1 MSTASRAPAEPRR
14 VVVVGGGFAGLFATR
29 ALRRAPVEVV
39 LVDRA
44 QHHLFQPLLYQ
55 LATGMLSEGQI
66 AIPLRRLLAR
76 QRNVR
81 CELAEVVDVDPAARR
96 VLARR
101 PGGTLVELPYDDL
114 VVAVGVRQSY
124 FGHDEFARW
133 APGMK
138 TIGDAL
144 TIRRRVFGAFEM
156 AETAADP
163 VERRRWLTF
172 ALVGAGPTGV
182 ELAGQIRELA
192 TRTLRR
198 EFRSIAPEEARVL
211 LFDGG
216 RMPLA
221 SFGPALS
228 RRAGEALEE
237 LGVEVA
243 TGSVVTDVDA
253 DGLVVRDRDGVST
266 RHVAGTVLWTAG
278 VEAPPV
284 VAALAAATGAPR
296 DRAGRVRVGPDLT
309 VPGHPE
315 IAVIG
320 DAMALGELP
329 GVAEV
334 AMQAGLYTGRRIRRA
349 GRGGGS
355 ARPFRYHD
363 LGSAAYISRGR
374 AVVSAGPVHL
384 SGVAGWLAWLFVH
397 IAFLTG
403 YRNRLGAVL
412 SWATTF
418 ARDIRRERAFATE
431 GIDRG
436 RDAYAPAAVA
446 EPPDD
451 PPLPGPSVTR

>member
-96 VLARR
+96 VVARR

-309 VPGHPE
+309 VPGHP
-315 IAVIG
+315 G
-320 DAMALGELP
+320 D
-329 GVAEV
+329 
-334 AMQAGLYTGRRIRRA
+334 RRDRRRHGPRRA
-349 GRGGGS
+349 ARGRGGRHAGGPLHRAADS
-355 ARPFRYHD
+355 A
-363 LGSAAYISRGR
+363 GR
-374 AVVSAGPVHL
+374 AGAAGPPAR
-384 SGVAGWLAWLFVH
+384 SG
-397 IAFLTG
+397 
-403 YRNRLGAVL
+403 
-412 SWATTF
+412 TT
-418 ARDIRRERAFATE
+418 TS
-431 GIDRG
+431 GPPPTS
-436 RDAYAPAAVA
+436 PAAGRSSRRA
-446 EPPDD
+446 RC
-451 PPLPGPSVTR
+451 T